1 MSNLIQSSSS
11 SSSSSTQGQGPSGS
25 GNQLIA
31 GIRNRRVYQNVY
43 YEGANEYL
51 PYNVKNQARYMG
63 IIRGQPK
70 TKLPRQNIT
79 FENITARVGNGTIGE
94 RRRAQQKALAEQVGP
109 PLMHIVGRLAKD
121 IKRVKALVNEQS
133 AQNWITDRGLK
144 DWKVKTEDLD
154 LDPNTP
160 KNVIVTNPS
169 GFYSIDGY
177 RAVEPKQ
184 RFLLNQYYG
193 KYPAKLASADHNYGS
208 WYDQTI
214 RPLIPDAVGKQ
225 LFNKAV
231 QIVLKSMGHSVDEN
245 NGRQN
250 QALRRQQQLTFLK
263 LAPFLWKSYFI
274 GTYAA
279 ANAPEQAKQA
289 FTQANYFKMYN
300 EIKTRKQYEAINK
313 QAINVFNSLYEG
325 KPLIELT
332 QLYDQIK
339 AQITR
344 ANAAIESG
352 EELGFILN
360 FITQKLNY
368 ETAIHIIS
376 HSKAMKKDEEDE
388 EQDEIEAIQQSLGQV
403 EKEKQEQQF

>member
-1 MSNLIQSSSS
+1 MSNLIQSS

-43 YEGANEYL
+43 NEGANEYL
-51 PYNVKNQARYMG
+51 PYKVKNQARYMG
-63 IIRGQPK
+63 FIRGQPK
-70 TKLPRQNIT
+70 TKLPRQNVT
-79 FENITARVGNGTIGE
+79 FENITARIGNGTIGE

-109 PLMHIVGRLAKD
+109 ALVHIVGKLAKD

-133 AQNWITDRGLK
+133 AQNCITDRGLK
-144 DWKVKTEDLD
+144 DWKVQTENLD

-193 KYPAKLASADHNYGS
+193 KYPTKLQRTDNNYGS

-214 RPLIPDAVGKQ
+214 RPLILDAVGKQ

-231 QIVLKSMGHSVDEN
+231 QNVLK
-245 NGRQN
+245 
-250 QALRRQQQLTFLK
+250 T
-263 LAPFLWKSYFI
+263 PFLWKSHFI
-274 GTYAA
+274 GVYAA
-279 ANAPEQAKQA
+279 ANAPEQAKLA
-289 FTQANYFKMYN
+289 FTSANYFKMYSD
-300 EIKTRKQYEAINK
+300 IKTRKQYEAINR

-325 KPLIELT
+325 KPLAELT
-332 QLYDQIK
+332 ELYNQIK

-344 ANAAIESG
+344 ANDAIESG
-352 EELGFILN
+352 EELGFVLN
-360 FITQKLNY
+360 FITQELSY
-368 ETAIHIIS
+368 ETAIRIIS
-376 HSKAMKKDEEDE
+376 HTKAMKKDEEED
-388 EQDEIEAIQQSLGQV
+388 QDEIEAIQQSLGQV
-403 EKEKQEQQF
+403 DKVKQKQEQDF